1 LVNRYERA
9 LAIEVPAI
17 PGLQCAQVMQR
28 NANGESVP
36 IAFLKPMPGAQGVE
50 RLSIWR
56 PGMMVGADSVSL
68 DPNTGSV
75 RDQDDTWVMLPEGDA
90 GDAVAR
96 NFFRG
101 GRTVQVA
108 LYGNAACSESFQ
120 VAGRNRFE
128 VEIDGAPP
136 VWSAMSGLP
145 WPELTATSRAALTSL
160 TMAGEGVTTT
170 VNLSWTYPRGSFG
183 ASEAQLCVQNS
194 SQCGQGGAGRVADT
208 RPAGGVRSIALQA
221 RNTGAALAAN
231 GYKSF
236 AMGGRTGDGL
246 SLQANFQSCSQVQAG
261 ESCR

>member
-1 LVNRYERA
+1 
-9 LAIEVPAI
+9 
-17 PGLQCAQVMQR
+17 MQ
-28 NANGESVP
+28 GV
-36 IAFLKPMPGAQGVE
+36 QGVE

-56 PGMMVGADSVSL
+56 PGAMVGADSVSL

-75 RDQDDTWVMLPEGDA
+75 RDQDDTWLMLPEGDA

-108 LYGNAACSESFQ
+108 LYGNAACSEPFN

-136 VWSAMSGLP
+136 VWSAMPSLP
-145 WPELTATSRAALTSL
+145 WPELTATSRTALANL
-160 TMAGEGVTTT
+160 TMAGDGVTTP

-183 ASEAQLCVQNS
+183 ASEAQLCIRNS

-208 RPAGGVRSIALQA
+208 RPAGGAKSIALQA
-221 RNTGAALAAN
+221 QNTGAALAAN
-231 GYKSF
+231 GYKNFSLN
-236 AMGGRTGDGL
+236 GRASDGI
-246 SLQANFQSCSQVQAG
+246 SLQANFQSCGQLPTG
-261 ESCR
+261 ESCH